1 MVNPEKI
8 TTLGTQDN
16 RRNQT
21 TRKCNAICVAHHYG
35 HNYTHNVH
43 NPRSLLHKTG
53 GGKTCH
59 GAHYVKL
66 LSLLLNILGF
76 CVVCF
81 VLFDLVPGFLLSV
94 ARVSG
99 FSINN

>member
-53 GGKTCH
+53 GGEDLPWC
-59 GAHYVKL
+59 
-66 LSLLLNILGF
+66 SLRETVISVTQHFRFLC
-76 CVVCF
+76 CVFCF
-81 VLFDLVPGFLLSV
+81 V
-94 ARVSG
+94 
-99 FSINN
+99 